1 LAQVARLLLH
11 DRHKPDR
18 FMEDQM
24 TNTQTI
30 AGAAFTVMLSALLA
44 YTALE
49 PVSVDAAQAAP
60 VLAAAAHS
68 ARG

>member
-1 LAQVARLLLH
+1 
-11 DRHKPDR
+11 
-18 FMEDQM
+18 M

-49 PVSVDAAQAAP
+49 PVSVGAAQPAP